1 MEDLMI
7 DILYVLL
14 VVAFFAVSVWMI
26 DALEKLKEK

>member
-1 MEDLMI
+1 MI

-26 DALEKLKEK
+26 NALEKLKEQ

>member
-1 MEDLMI
+1 MI

-14 VVAFFAVSVWMI
+14 VIGFFAVCIWMI

>member
-1 MEDLMI
+1 MI

-14 VVAFFAVSVWMI
+14 GIAFFAVCIWMI

>member
-1 MEDLMI
+1 MI

-14 VVAFFAVSVWMI
+14 VVAFFAVCIWMV